1 MVCSA
6 PTIYRQRYIR
16 LESPKQA
23 DDASWR
29 AFWNR
34 ERLLWDSAHE
44 FHGTWLGLRLDAK
57 RPSASILA
65 EPLQHVFACLFTWNL
80 VSACVSMPVCLYLC
94 LYACCMCV
102 CLSLSLSLCGCV
114 CLYNALFTYYCCLSS
129 DLIVNVKKCRSIVA
143 APGCM

>member
-57 RPSASILA
+57 RRAKALLLPKSDAAYERCPAGFLFLFSKLEDPDEALYHTMTHPYDSSPLEDPDEQCYGDYCDYRDYRDESAA
-65 EPLQHVFACLFTWNL
+65 YTPA
-80 VSACVSMPVCLYLC
+80 VSSRVDHSRVAPHLC
-94 LYACCMCV
+94 
-102 CLSLSLSLCGCV
+102 
-114 CLYNALFTYYCCLSS
+114 
-129 DLIVNVKKCRSIVA
+129 
-143 APGCM
+143 